1 MFVTCI
7 NKDDDDDSEWAAFFV
22 ASCDHRGLPS
32 PPPPLLPPSPSF
44 FRQVKSSAKRQT
56 RATGEG
62 ALRKFLSKKRDE
74 SEKFSDSEVCDK
86 IKWLAN

>member
-1 MFVTCI
+1 MMIQNGPPSLWLPVTTGGFL
-7 NKDDDDDSEWAAFFV
+7 A
-22 ASCDHRGLPS
+22 
-32 PPPPLLPPSPSF
+32 PPPLLPPSPSF

-86 IKWLAN
+86 IKRLAN

>member
-1 MFVTCI
+1 MIIQNGPPSLWLPVTTG
-7 NKDDDDDSEWAAFFV
+7 SF
-22 ASCDHRGLPS
+22 LT
-32 PPPPLLPPSPSF
+32 PPPPPPSPVPLIFQASE
-44 FRQVKSSAKRQT
+44 VKREAGVERQT
-56 RATGEG
+56 RDTGEG

>member
-1 MFVTCI
+1 MMIQNGPPSLWLPVTPGGFL
-7 NKDDDDDSEWAAFFV
+7 A
-22 ASCDHRGLPS
+22 PP

>member
-32 PPPPLLPPSPSF
+32 PPPSSPRPPHFSGKWSQA
-44 FRQVKSSAKRQT
+44 RSARHVQRGK
-56 RATGEG
+56 AH
-62 ALRKFLSKKRDE
+62 
-74 SEKFSDSEVCDK
+74 
-86 IKWLAN
+86 

>member
-32 PPPPLLPPSPSF
+32 PPPLLPPPPVPLIF
-44 FRQVKSSAKRQT
+44 QA
-56 RATGEG
+56 
-62 ALRKFLSKKRDE
+62 
-74 SEKFSDSEVCDK
+74 SEVKREAPDTCNGGRRTKK
-86 IKWLAN
+86 ISLKKARRKRKVLRQ

>member
-32 PPPPLLPPSPSF
+32 PPPLLPPSPSF

-86 IKWLAN
+86 IKRLAN